1 MTPSY
6 LKLSLTRVSLF
17 LALLLVSASTAR
29 AIPDICNCVWLQ
41 AGCLFVAEV
50 DPNPAGQT
58 AAVYYTCDGLNWHLQ
73 GEGSYGGC
81 PGDYQCDIY
90 YA

>member
-1 MTPSY
+1 MKHLLY
-6 LKLSLTRVSLF
+6 R
-17 LALLLVSASTAR
+17 ALLAVTLLLASTSVAR

-41 AGCLFVAEV
+41 NGCLFVAEV

-58 AAVYYTCDGLNWHLQ
+58 AAVYYTCDGLNWYLQ
-73 GEGSYGGC
+73 GEGPYGGC